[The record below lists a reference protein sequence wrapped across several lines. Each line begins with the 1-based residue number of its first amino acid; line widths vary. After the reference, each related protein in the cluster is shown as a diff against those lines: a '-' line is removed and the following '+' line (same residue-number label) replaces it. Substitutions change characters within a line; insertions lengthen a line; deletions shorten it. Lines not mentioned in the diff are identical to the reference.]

1 MSPVPSLTGVTS
13 HGLGMFDFPD
23 LQEVPRC
30 RGLMFRSRDTPGLG
44 GGCRLGY
51 GDEQMTGVFDPC
63 SWACDFQVWGSNAIL
78 KLLCIYGD
86 PDSRLRAVL
95 AFNTWVVWPSNYIG
109 SLESSSRSYRV
120 GTKRDQRENMF
131 TWRSCFDGRQQ
142 NGNCQ
147 TEAVRITPPRCLTQL
162 WIWSLTSS
170 RATMSYKEMC
180 NALLRHLSTDSVP
193 SCLMNLSS
201 QYQYQPKLKR
211 VYSLVV
217 YVLAW
222 HWLLSHELP
231 CKRIWR
237 QVH

>member
-120 GTKRDQRENMF
+120 GKT
-131 TWRSCFDGRQQ
+131 RSTRKYVHLALMLRRKATERQLP
-142 NGNCQ
+142 NRSGPNH
-147 TEAVRITPPRCLTQL
+147 TT
-162 WIWSLTSS
+162 SLLD
-170 RATMSYKEMC
+170 AT
-180 NALLRHLSTDSVP
+180 
-193 SCLMNLSS
+193 LSS
-201 QYQYQPKLKR
+201 
-211 VYSLVV
+211 
-217 YVLAW
+217 
-222 HWLLSHELP
+222 
-231 CKRIWR
+231 ITD
-237 QVH
+237 